1 VSVVRAEW
9 RRLFARRFTRIMLAI
24 VVALFAAVAIGVAV
38 NYHRI
43 TAADR
48 SVAQQRMVAEQQQ
61 VTTQLAECQREQS
74 GPAPGGPY
82 NPLPPGATCEQM
94 FTPPQLDWFLPSQW
108 VLSEQAKA
116 MLTVFG
122 GLVAL
127 FGFAV
132 GASYVGAEWSSGG
145 MTNLLLWR
153 PRRVPLLA
161 AKLGTLLGG
170 VVVSGLG
177 LLVLWAGM
185 LSAIAATRGR
195 FGHLTAGVVESM
207 ALYGARG
214 IALGLATAA
223 LGFAIATVGRGTV
236 AALGVAIG
244 YLIVVEAAGH
254 LVLANMLHLAR
265 PERFFLSS
273 YASAWLSKKVS
284 FSAAGVC
291 TVTPGGG
298 QECGFTDWSI
308 SMSHA
313 AVVVGLLLAV
323 LLVWAFIA
331 FRQRDVT

>member
-1 VSVVRAEW
+1 MSVVRAEW

-38 NYHRI
+38 NYHRV
-43 TAADR
+43 TTADR
-48 SVAQQRMVAEQQQ
+48 VIAQQQMVADQQQ
-61 VTTQLAECQREQS
+61 ATTQLAECQREQS
-74 GPAPGGPY
+74 DPSSPGPY
-82 NPLPPGATCEQM
+82 TPLPPGMTCEQM

-108 VLSEQAKA
+108 ILTEQARA

-122 GLVAL
+122 GLLAL

-161 AKLGTLLGG
+161 AKLGTLLCG
-170 VVVSGLG
+170 VAVSGLG

-185 LSAIAATRGR
+185 LSAVAATRGR
-195 FGHLTAGVVESM
+195 FGHLTTGVVESM
-207 ALYGARG
+207 ALDGVRG
-214 IALGLATAA
+214 IVLALATAA
-223 LGFAIATVGRGTV
+223 LGFAIATVGRSTV

-244 YLIVVEAAGH
+244 YVIVIEAAGH
-254 LVLANMLHLAR
+254 LVLANMLHVAK

-284 FSAAGVC
+284 FSTSGACA
-291 TVTPGGG
+291 VTPGGG
-298 QECGFTDWSI
+298 QECGYTGWSI

-313 AVVVGLLLAV
+313 AVVVGVLLAIV
-323 LLVWAFIA
+323 LAWAFTG
-331 FRQRDVT
+331 FRRRDVT